1 LPLDNWYRI
10 AAAQRPQNR
19 CDRRLATPIFSVD
32 KSQFFERDLAA
43 GRDGIELSDI
53 PDELNTIDHCASAE
67 DA

>member
-1 LPLDNWYRI
+1 VLSATAGLGFPTGAGRI
-10 AAAQRPQNR
+10 
-19 CDRRLATPIFSVD
+19 
-32 KSQFFERDLAA
+32 LAA